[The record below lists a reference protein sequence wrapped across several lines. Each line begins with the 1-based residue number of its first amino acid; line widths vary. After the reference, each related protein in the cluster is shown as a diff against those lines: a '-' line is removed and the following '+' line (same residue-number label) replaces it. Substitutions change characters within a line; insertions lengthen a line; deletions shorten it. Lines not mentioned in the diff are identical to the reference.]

1 MHELLAETMA
11 TTLEVSSNVGALNGE
26 SGDRGKIQGNILV
39 LLSNCN
45 LVSDITTEMVG
56 LPLLSLCWG
65 HWGDNQGLRD
75 PDMVCSC
82 MHDPPKE

>member
-26 SGDRGKIQGNILV
+26 SGDREKIQGNILV
-39 LLSNCN
+39 VLSNCN

-56 LPLLSLCWG
+56 LPLLSLC
-65 HWGDNQGLRD
+65 
-75 PDMVCSC
+75 
-82 MHDPPKE
+82 